1 MLISFPPVKHLR
13 KKKKRVVPY
22 FVSCFKFHWHLS
34 VWNDRGY
41 NIIGKPARP
50 FLPGKKEQIIGFDQ
64 TLSTDDEEN
73 EKKMSHRQKITQKR
87 NIANCNG
94 V

>member
-1 MLISFPPVKHLR
+1 M
-13 KKKKRVVPY
+13 
-22 FVSCFKFHWHLS
+22 
-34 VWNDRGY
+34 WNDRGY

-73 EKKMSHRQKITQKR
+73 EKKNEPQTENYTEAKHSQLQWSIGPRTSEGK
-87 NIANCNG
+87 
-94 V
+94 